1 MTTKYRAR
9 ILSSFR
15 TKKLLDFYN
24 NIGEADDQ
32 TSAYIL
38 FGRNFPWSE
47 MENEV
52 GFAPP
57 YPADNTDGVSE
68 FWYNALGAL
77 KINKSMLDSVLPRRD
92 WGDIRYPNPR
102 IFQIGDIV
110 VTNSAPYNQTNIGD
124 GWMIYRV
131 TDVPNEGV
139 CTINELTNKVECIQM
154 GGEWTPSYESVTPPR
169 RRVDGEQGELY
180 ETEDGYVW
188 EYLYTIPPDVS
199 INRCSNEYIVVPMP
213 VELKEDPTKWGYENN
228 ITWNETYEL
237 IYKIKSVTMRFRA
250 YLDSVYFP
258 ETALPGNGGFRQ
270 LAIVLDPIE
279 KNGDKANK
287 EAYQIPELELHSGE
301 MVYTENRPPIVRSL
315 DQTEEVN
322 ILFIF

>member
-24 NIGEADDQ
+24 NMGDGDNQ
-32 TSAYIL
+32 TTAYIM

-57 YPADNTDGVSE
+57 YPLDNTDGVSD
-68 FWYNALGAL
+68 FWHNALGAL
-77 KINKSMLDSVLPRRD
+77 KIEQNMLDSVLPRRD

-102 IFQIGDIV
+102 VFKIGDIIV
-110 VTNSAPYNQTNIGD
+110 SNSAPYNQTDIGA
-124 GWMIYRV
+124 GWMVYRV
-131 TDVPNEGV
+131 QDVPSVGL
-139 CTINELTNKVECIQM
+139 CTIDEITNKVDCIQM
-154 GGEWTPSYESVTPPR
+154 GGEWTPSYESVAPPM
-169 RRVDGEQGELY
+169 RRVDGERGEIF

-199 INRCSNEYIVVPMP
+199 INRCTNEYIVVPMP
-213 VELKEDPTKWGYENN
+213 VELKEDPVKWGYDNN
-228 ITWNETYEL
+228 ITWDETYNL
-237 IYKIKSVTMRFRA
+237 VYRIKSTILRFKA

-258 ETALPGNGGFRQ
+258 ESALPGNGGFRQ
-270 LAIVLDPIE
+270 LSLVLSPME
-279 KNGDKANK
+279 KSGIKANK
-287 EAYQIPELELHSGE
+287 KAYKINELELHSGE
-301 MVYTENRPPIVRSL
+301 MVYTENRPPIIRSM

-322 ILFIF
+322 ILFVF